1 MNVERGERL
10 HPIFLFPAHGV
21 LRAETAG
28 MKVSFAIWG
37 AASATRNKP
46 VDNTMAWGAIVK
58 VRERARIA

>member
-28 MKVSFAIWG
+28 YERELRIG
-37 AASATRNKP
+37 LQRRLPETRS
-46 VDNTMAWGAIVK
+46 VDSTKGWGAIV
-58 VRERARIA
+58 RSEGEART